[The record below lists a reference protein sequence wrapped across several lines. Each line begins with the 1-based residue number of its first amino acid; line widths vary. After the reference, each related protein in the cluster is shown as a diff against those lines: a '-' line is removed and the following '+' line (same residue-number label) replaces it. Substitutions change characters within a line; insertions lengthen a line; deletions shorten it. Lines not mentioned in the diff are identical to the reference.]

1 MGKERSGYYKQDENK
16 RWFARVTYT
25 DEMGKRRNLKRMAD
39 TRTEAKEL
47 LKQMIRALDDQNEK
61 VFQSEKM
68 KFKEL
73 ADYFTQHYLKPAEY
87 VENRKVAG
95 LRSYDTALHHFRPV
109 REFFDNR
116 MLRAITYETISQ
128 YRALRLKTPTRNDTQ
143 RSIASVNR
151 ELAILR
157 RVLGI
162 AQRESWILRNP
173 FSQGDSL
180 ISIADE
186 KKRERILT
194 KAEETNLLEACQGIR
209 SHLRPILICALDTGM
224 RQGEI
229 FSLKWKNIDLDE
241 GVITIDAYHTKTMK
255 SRQIAMTARL
265 TKELLVLYE
274 KPTVDPN
281 DLVFGIIDNVKRSFD
296 FVRKLAG
303 LADLRFHDLR
313 HTAATRLVSQ
323 HLPLSEVG
331 RVLGH
336 TQANTTYRYVN
347 ANLETAKRAALLL
360 DQFNQTLDETDLLQ
374 ETIN

>member
-1 MGKERSGYYKQDENK
+1 MGKERSGYVKQLENK
-16 RWFARVTYT
+16 KWLARVTFT
-25 DEMGKRRNLKRMAD
+25 DEMGKRRYIKRVAE
-39 TRTEAKEL
+39 TKTEAKEL
-47 LKQMIRALDDQNEK
+47 QKQMIRALDDQNEK

-73 ADYFTQHYLKPAEY
+73 ADYFTEHYLKPAEY

-95 LRSYDTALHHFRPV
+95 LRSYDTALHHLKPV
-109 REFFDNR
+109 RDFFDNR
-116 MLRAITYETISQ
+116 MLKSITYETISQ
-128 YRALRLKTPTRNDTQ
+128 YRALRLKTPTRNNSQ

-162 AQRESWILRNP
+162 AQRESWILKNP

-194 KAEETNLLEACQGIR
+194 KTEEMTLLEACQGAR

-229 FSLKWKNIDLDE
+229 FSLKWKSIDFNE
-241 GVITIDAYHTKTMK
+241 GVISIDAYNTKTMK
-255 SRQIAMTARL
+255 SRQIAMTSRL
-265 TKELLVLYE
+265 TAELLSLYE
-274 KPTVDPN
+274 KSTCDPE
-281 DLVFGIIDNVKRSFD
+281 DLVFGITDNVKRSFD
-296 FVRKLAG
+296 SVRKMAG

-336 TQANTTYRYVN
+336 SQANTTYRYVN
-347 ANLETAKRAALLL
+347 TNLETAKRAALLL
-360 DQFNQTLDETDLLQ
+360 DQFNQTLDKTDLL
-374 ETIN
+374 EESIN